1 MATKLASKSEY
12 LYKRARELIPGGVNS
27 PVRYYSPYPLFVAS
41 AKGSRFRT
49 VDGEEFL
56 DYCMAYGAL
65 LDGHAYEEVVEAV
78 QKALARG
85 SLYGQPTEMEVELA
99 SLISSLVPSME
110 MVRLVNSGTEA
121 TMHSLRLAR
130 AFTGRQKILKFEG
143 GYHGAHESVLV
154 KAGSGA
160 SSLGIPNS
168 EGIPNNVAKDT
179 LVAKFNDEEM
189 SDRIIKD
196 HTHELAAVII
206 EPVMGNMGPILP
218 RPGFL
223 ETLRKTTQENG
234 VVLIFDEVITGF
246 RVALGGAQEYFRIR
260 PDMTVLGKILGGGLP
275 IGAFGG
281 RREIMEKL
289 APLGG
294 VYQAGTYSGNPVS
307 VAASLATLQSLKRR
321 GGQLY
326 PKLEKSGEEMRR
338 AINDLIRSAKVAA
351 QVNGLSSMFQI
362 FFTDHPVIDYDSAKT
377 SDTTRFQKY
386 FQSLLASRVF
396 VPPSQFESCF
406 LATSHKDDEIQ
417 TTLEAVESALNRL
430 SA

>member
-1 MATKLASKSEY
+1 MATKLASKSEH

-27 PVRYYSPYPLFVAS
+27 PVRNYKPYPLFVDS

-49 VDGEEFL
+49 ADGEEFL

-65 LDGHAYEEVVEAV
+65 LDGHAPREVGEAV

-85 SLYGQPTEMEVELA
+85 WIYGQPTEMEVELA
-99 SLISSLVPSME
+99 GLIKSLGPSME
-110 MVRLVNSGTEA
+110 MLRLANSGTEA

-130 AFTGRQKILKFEG
+130 GFTGKQKILKFEG
-143 GYHGAHESVLV
+143 GYHGAHDSVLV

-168 EGIPNNVAKDT
+168 EGISKDVAKDT
-179 LVAKFNDEEM
+179 LVSKFNDGELTTK
-189 SDRIIKD
+189 IIED
-196 HTHELAAVII
+196 HAHELAAVIV

-218 RPGFL
+218 KPGFL
-223 ETLRKTTQENG
+223 ESLRKITQEEN

-246 RVALGGAQEYFRIR
+246 RIALGGAQEHFGIR
-260 PDMTVLGKILGGGLP
+260 PDMTVLGKILGGGFP
-275 IGAFGG
+275 IAAFGG

-321 GGQLY
+321 AGQVY
-326 PKLEKSGEEMRR
+326 PALAKTGEQLRKGMS
-338 AINDLIRSAKVAA
+338 DLVESSQLNA
-351 QVNGLSSMFQI
+351 QVNGIASMFQI
-362 FFTDHPVIDYDSAKT
+362 FFTDHSVTDYDSAKT
-377 SDTTRFQKY
+377 SDTGKFDKY
-386 FQSLLASRVF
+386 FHALLGSRVF
-396 VPPSQFESCF
+396 VPPSQFETCF
-406 LATSHKDDEIQ
+406 LATSHTDDDIQ
-417 TTLEAVESALNRL
+417 LTLEAIGSTLTHL

>member
-275 IGAFGG
+275 LGAFGG

-321 GGQLY
+321 AGQLY

>member
-1 MATKLASKSEY
+1 MATKLASKSEH

-27 PVRYYSPYPLFVAS
+27 PVRNYSPYPLFIDS

-65 LDGHAYEEVVEAV
+65 LDGHAPEEILEAV
-78 QKALARG
+78 QMVLGRG

-99 SLISSLVPSME
+99 SLIRSLVPSME

-143 GYHGAHESVLV
+143 GYHGAHDSVLV
-154 KAGSGA
+154 RAGSGA
-160 SSLGIPNS
+160 SNLGIPNS
-168 EGIPNNVAKDT
+168 EGITKDVAKDT
-179 LVAKFNDEEM
+179 LVAKFNDEE
-189 SDRIIKD
+189 SGRIIED
-196 HTHELAAVII
+196 HAHELAAVII

-223 ETLRKTTQENG
+223 ETLRKITEENG

-246 RVALGGAQEYFRIR
+246 RIALGGAQEYFRIR

-275 IGAFGG
+275 IAAFGG

-294 VYQAGTYSGNPVS
+294 VYQAGTYNGNPVS
-307 VAASLATLQSLKRR
+307 VAASLVTLQSLKRR
-321 GGQLY
+321 ALQLY
-326 PKLEKSGEEMRR
+326 PKLEKTGEHVRR
-338 AINDLIRSAKVAA
+338 GIRDYIESRKLAA
-351 QVNGLSSMFQI
+351 QISGLSSMFQI

-377 SDTTRFQKY
+377 SDTIIFQKY
-386 FQSLLASRVF
+386 FQSLLAARVF
-396 VPPSQFESCF
+396 VPPSQFETCF

-417 TTLEAVESALNRL
+417 VTLEAIESALNGLRP
-430 SA
+430 

>member
-1 MATKLASKSEY
+1 MATKLASKSEH

-27 PVRYYSPYPLFVAS
+27 PVRSYSPYPLFIDS

-65 LDGHAYEEVVEAV
+65 LDGHAPEEILEAV
-78 QKALARG
+78 QMVLGRG
-85 SLYGQPTEMEVELA
+85 WLYGQPTEMEVELA
-99 SLISSLVPSME
+99 SLIRSLVPSME

-143 GYHGAHESVLV
+143 GYHGAHDSVLV
-154 KAGSGA
+154 RAGSGA
-160 SSLGIPNS
+160 SNLGIPNS
-168 EGIPNNVAKDT
+168 EGITKDVAKDT
-179 LVAKFNDEEM
+179 LVAKFNDEE
-189 SDRIIKD
+189 SGRIIED
-196 HTHELAAVII
+196 HAHELAAVII

-223 ETLRKTTQENG
+223 ETLRKITEENG

-246 RVALGGAQEYFRIR
+246 RIALGGAQEYFRIR

-275 IGAFGG
+275 IAAFGG

-294 VYQAGTYSGNPVS
+294 VYQAGTYNGNPVS
-307 VAASLATLQSLKRR
+307 VAASLVTLQSLKRR
-321 GGQLY
+321 ALQLY
-326 PKLEKSGEEMRR
+326 PKLEKTGEHVRR
-338 AINDLIRSAKVAA
+338 GIRDYIESRKLAA
-351 QVNGLSSMFQI
+351 QISGLSSMFQI

-377 SDTTRFQKY
+377 SDTIIFQKY
-386 FQSLLASRVF
+386 FQSLLAARVF
-396 VPPSQFESCF
+396 VPPSQFETCF

-417 TTLEAVESALNRL
+417 VTLEAIESALNGLRP
-430 SA
+430 

>member
-12 LYKRARELIPGGVNS
+12 LYKRARELIPGGVTS

-65 LDGHAYEEVVEAV
+65 LDGHAPEEVVEAV
-78 QKALARG
+78 QKAMGRG

-110 MVRLVNSGTEA
+110 MVRLANSGTEA

-143 GYHGAHESVLV
+143 GYHGAHDSVLV

-160 SSLGIPNS
+160 SNLGIPNS
-168 EGIPNNVAKDT
+168 EGITKNVAKDT

-189 SDRIIKD
+189 SNRIIED

-223 ETLRKTTQENG
+223 ETLRKITQENG

-246 RVALGGAQEYFRIR
+246 RVALGGAQEYFKIR

-275 IGAFGG
+275 MSAFGG

-289 APLGG
+289 APLGA
-294 VYQAGTYSGNPVS
+294 VYQAGTYSGNPLS

-321 GGQLY
+321 AGQLY
-326 PKLEKSGEEMRR
+326 PKLERSGEQMRR
-338 AINDLIRSAKVAA
+338 GIRDLIESEKLTA
-351 QVNGLSSMFQI
+351 QVNGLSSMFQV
-362 FFTDHPVIDYDSAKT
+362 FFTDSPVTDYDSAKT
-377 SDTTRFQKY
+377 SNTTRFDRY
-386 FQSLLASRVF
+386 FQSLLVSRVF
-396 VPPSQFESCF
+396 VPPSQFETCF
-406 LATSHKDDEIQ
+406 LGTGHKDDEIQ
-417 TTLEAVESALNRL
+417 VTLEAIGSALNKL

>member
-275 IGAFGG
+275 LGAFGG

>member
-1 MATKLASKSEY
+1 MATKLASKSEH

-27 PVRYYSPYPLFVAS
+27 PVRNYSPYPLFVAS
-41 AKGSRFRT
+41 AKDSRFRT

-65 LDGHAYEEVVEAV
+65 LDGHAHGEVVDAV
-78 QKALARG
+78 RGALARG
-85 SLYGQPTEMEVELA
+85 WIYGQPTEMEVELA
-99 SLISSLVPSME
+99 DLIRSIAPSMD

-130 AFTGRQKILKFEG
+130 GFTGKQKILKFEG
-143 GYHGAHESVLV
+143 GYHGAHDSVLV

-160 SSLGIPNS
+160 SGLGTPNS
-168 EGIPNNVAKDT
+168 EGISRDMAEDT
-179 LVAKFNDEEM
+179 LISKFNDDELTTK
-189 SDRIIKD
+189 IIED
-196 HTHELAAVII
+196 HAHELAAVIV

-218 RPGFL
+218 KPGFL
-223 ETLRKTTQENG
+223 ESLRKITREEH

-246 RVALGGAQEYFRIR
+246 RLALGGAQEYFGIR

-275 IGAFGG
+275 IAAFGG
-281 RREIMEKL
+281 RAEIMEKL

-321 GGQLY
+321 AGQLY
-326 PKLEKSGEEMRR
+326 PNLEKTGEQVRR
-338 AINDLIRSAKVAA
+338 GIRDLIESAGVEG
-351 QVNGLSSMFQI
+351 QVNGLSSIFQV
-362 FFTDHPVIDYDSAKT
+362 FFTAQPVTDYSSART
-377 SDTTRFQKY
+377 SDTGRFNKY
-386 FQSLLASRVF
+386 FHSLLASRIF

-406 LATSHKDDEIQ
+406 LATSHTEDEIRLM
-417 TTLEAVESALNRL
+417 LEAIGSALRRL
-430 SA
+430 SP

>member
-1 MATKLASKSEY
+1 MATKLTSRSEH
-12 LYKRARELIPGGVNS
+12 LHRRARELIPGGVNS
-27 PVRYYSPYPLFVAS
+27 PVRNYSPYPLFIAS

-49 VDGEEFL
+49 VDGEEFI

-65 LDGHAYEEVVEAV
+65 LDGHAPEEVIEAV
-78 QKALARG
+78 QRALG
-85 SLYGQPTEMEVELA
+85 KGWIYGQPTEKEVELA
-99 SLISSLVPSME
+99 NLIRSVVPSME

-130 AFTGRQKILKFEG
+130 AFTGRQRILKFEG
-143 GYHGAHESVLV
+143 GYHGAHDSVLV
-154 KAGSGA
+154 RAGSGA

-168 EGIPNNVAKDT
+168 EGISKDVAKDT
-179 LVAKFNDEEM
+179 LVAKFNDE
-189 SDRIIKD
+189 SLTRKLIQRHAD
-196 HTHELAAVII
+196 ELAAVIV

-223 ETLRKTTQENG
+223 ETLRKITRENG
-234 VVLIFDEVITGF
+234 VILIFDEVITGF

-275 IGAFGG
+275 IAAFGG

-307 VAASLATLQSLKRR
+307 VAASLVTLQSLKQRAGR
-321 GGQLY
+321 LY
-326 PKLEKSGEEMRR
+326 PKLEKTGEQMRGG
-338 AINDLIRSAKVAA
+338 INDIIESRRLTA
-351 QVNGLSSMFQI
+351 QVRGLSSMFQI
-362 FFTDHPVIDYDSAKT
+362 FFTDHPVTDYDSAKK
-377 SDTTRFQKY
+377 SDTTRFNKY

-396 VPPSQFESCF
+396 VPPSQFETCF
-406 LATSHKDDEIQ
+406 LSTSHEDDEIQ
-417 TTLEAVESALNRL
+417 LTLESIGSALSKL

>member
-1 MATKLASKSEY
+1 MATKLASKSEH

-27 PVRYYSPYPLFVAS
+27 PVRNYQPYPLFVAS

-49 VDGEEFL
+49 LDDEEFL

-65 LDGHAYEEVVEAV
+65 LDGHAREEVVEAV
-78 QKALARG
+78 GRTAARG
-85 SLYGQPTEMEVELA
+85 WIYGQPTENEVELA
-99 SLISSLVPSME
+99 GLIKSLIPSME

-130 AFTGRQKILKFEG
+130 GFTGKQKILKFEG
-143 GYHGAHESVLV
+143 GYHGAHDSVLV

-160 SSLGIPNS
+160 SSLGTPNS
-168 EGIPNNVAKDT
+168 EGISKDAAKDT
-179 LVAKFNDEEM
+179 LVSKFNDEELTTK
-189 SDRIIKD
+189 IVED
-196 HTHELAAVII
+196 HAHELAAVIV

-218 RPGFL
+218 KPGFL
-223 ETLRKTTQENG
+223 ESLRRITREEH
-234 VVLIFDEVITGF
+234 VILIFDEVITGF
-246 RVALGGAQEYFRIR
+246 RIALGGAQEYFRIT

-275 IGAFGG
+275 IAAFGG
-281 RREIMEKL
+281 RREIMQKL

-321 GGQLY
+321 AGQVY
-326 PKLEKSGEEMRR
+326 PTLEKTGEQLRR
-338 AINDLIRSAKVAA
+338 GITDLIESAKLTA
-351 QVNGLSSMFQI
+351 QVNGLSSMFQV
-362 FFTDHPVIDYDSAKT
+362 FFTAQPVTDYDSAKT
-377 SDTTRFQKY
+377 SDTGKFDKY
-386 FQSLLASRVF
+386 FHTLLASRVF

-406 LATSHKDDEIQ
+406 LATSHTDDEIQ
-417 TTLEAVESALNRL
+417 LTLEVIGSTLKRL

>member
-1 MATKLASKSEY
+1 MATKLTSRSEH
-12 LYKRARELIPGGVNS
+12 LHRRARELIPGGVNS
-27 PVRYYSPYPLFVAS
+27 PVRNYSPYPLFIAS

-49 VDGEEFL
+49 VDGEEFI

-65 LDGHAYEEVVEAV
+65 LDGHAPEEVIEAV
-78 QKALARG
+78 QRALG
-85 SLYGQPTEMEVELA
+85 KGWIYGQPTEKEVELA
-99 SLISSLVPSME
+99 NLIRSVVPSME

-130 AFTGRQKILKFEG
+130 AFTGRQRILKFEG
-143 GYHGAHESVLV
+143 GYHGAHDSVLV
-154 KAGSGA
+154 RAGSGA

-168 EGIPNNVAKDT
+168 EGISKDVAKDT
-179 LVAKFNDEEM
+179 LVAKFNDE
-189 SDRIIKD
+189 SLTSKLIQRHAD
-196 HTHELAAVII
+196 ELAAVIV

-223 ETLRKTTQENG
+223 ETLRKITRENG
-234 VVLIFDEVITGF
+234 VILIFDEVITGF

-275 IGAFGG
+275 IAAFGG

-307 VAASLATLQSLKRR
+307 VAASLVTLQSLKQRAGR
-321 GGQLY
+321 LY
-326 PKLEKSGEEMRR
+326 PKLEKTGEQMRGG
-338 AINDLIRSAKVAA
+338 INDIIESRRLTA
-351 QVNGLSSMFQI
+351 QVRGLSSMFQI
-362 FFTDHPVIDYDSAKT
+362 FFTDHPVTDYDSAKK
-377 SDTTRFQKY
+377 SDTTRFNKY

-396 VPPSQFESCF
+396 VPPSQFETCF
-406 LATSHKDDEIQ
+406 LSTSHEDDEIQ
-417 TTLEAVESALNRL
+417 LTLESIGSALSKL